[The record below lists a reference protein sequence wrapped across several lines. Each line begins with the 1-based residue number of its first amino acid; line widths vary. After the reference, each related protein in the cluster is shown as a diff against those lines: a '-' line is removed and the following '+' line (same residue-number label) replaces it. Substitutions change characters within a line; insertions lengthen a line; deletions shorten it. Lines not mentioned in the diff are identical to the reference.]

1 MGLENGQ
8 CDSCNC
14 KPDVLVPLAIL
25 NELPSGGTKMVVRY
39 YCKTCAEIIL
49 EESNNEDELP
59 KDKYWIDTCTYYT
72 TYKLL

>member
-25 NELPSGGTKMVVRY
+25 NELPTGGTKMVVRY
-39 YCKTCAEIIL
+39 YCKVCAEIIL
-49 EESNNEDELP
+49 E
-59 KDKYWIDTCTYYT
+59 
-72 TYKLL
+72 